1 MQALQLRP
9 STTNRFTRLSKRD
22 GFWNQVLH
30 ETAHFV
36 VLPTLGMLVEGWL
49 LIVPKKEHL
58 NFGQLSSV
66 EIEDYR
72 QLTDYLH
79 EFYRA
84 CYSEPVVFEHGPAMA
99 RTSVGCGVDYAHRHI
114 VPLDFS
120 LIGWAKELVKENWV
134 CAPDSDTIQELA
146 AMGVSYLHIRESG
159 FDWIAV
165 GENIGSQVLRKVI
178 AVATSQSEKWDWKQ
192 YHFESNI
199 ESTIQ
204 AFENWK
210 TGEQK

>member
-1 MQALQLRP
+1 MQALQRRR
-9 STTNRFTRLSKRD
+9 SATNRFTRLSKQD

-49 LIVPKKEHL
+49 LIIPKKEHL
-58 NFGQLSSV
+58 NFGELSST
-66 EIEDYR
+66 ENEDYQ
-72 QLTDYLH
+72 QLAGYLH

-84 CYSEPVVFEHGPAMA
+84 CYSKPVVFEHGPAMA
-99 RTSVGCGVDYAHRHI
+99 KTSVGCGVDYAHRHF

-120 LIGWAKELVKENWV
+120 LIGRAKELVKEHWM
-134 CAPDSDTIQELA
+134 CAPDSDIIPELA
-146 AMGVSYLHIRESG
+146 AKGVSYLHIRESG

-165 GENIGSQVLRKVI
+165 GEHIGSQVLRKVI
-178 AVATSQSEKWDWKQ
+178 AEATNQPEKWDWKQ
-192 YHFESNI
+192 CHFESNI

-204 AFENWK
+204 AFKNWK